1 MLKITLRQLQVFASV
16 ARNLSYTAAARELHL
31 SQPGVSMQV
40 RQLEEAVGLPLFE
53 QLGKKIYL
61 TDAGRHMQEYS
72 RSLEDLL
79 DEAEGVFDSL
89 RGVESGHLSVS
100 VATTASYFA
109 TRLLAAWSKQHQDV
123 SINLDVTNRQ
133 SLQQQLEAN
142 EPDLVIMGHPPPGV
156 QVDADALMKNPLV
169 MIAAPD
175 HELVGERNIPLDRFA
190 SESFVV
196 REPGSG
202 TRNATQR
209 FFDTHGVPFNKTFI
223 MTRNDAIKQ
232 AVEAGLG
239 LGIVSQHTIEL
250 ELETGHLHT
259 LDVAGFP
266 IMRTWYIVRRKG
278 KRLSPAAESFRL
290 FALEQAE
297 RYIHSPF
304 AATPGSAAPQAE
316 SIGQN
321 TPAAPDTALR

>member
-61 TDAGRHMQEYS
+61 TEAGRHMLEYS

-89 RGVESGHLSVS
+89 KGVESGHLSVS

-109 TRLLAAWSKQHQDV
+109 TRLLAAWSKRHQDV
-123 SINLDVTNRQ
+123 SIDLDVTNRQ
-133 SLQQQLEAN
+133 SLQRQLEAN
-142 EPDLVIMGHPPPGV
+142 EPDLVIMGHPPSGV
-156 QVDADALMKNPLV
+156 PVDAEALMENPLV

-175 HELVGERNIPLDRFA
+175 HELVDERNIPLERFA
-190 SESFVV
+190 SEPFVV
-196 REPGSG
+196 REPASG
-202 TRNATQR
+202 TRIATQR
-209 FFDTHGVPFNKTFI
+209 FFDAHGVPFNKTFT

-250 ELETGHLHT
+250 ELETGHLHI

-266 IMRTWYIVRRKG
+266 IMRTWYLVRRKG

-297 RYIHSPF
+297 RHIHSPF
-304 AATPGSAAPQAE
+304 ATTGRSAMPEVEE
-316 SIGQN
+316 S
-321 TPAAPDTALR
+321 R